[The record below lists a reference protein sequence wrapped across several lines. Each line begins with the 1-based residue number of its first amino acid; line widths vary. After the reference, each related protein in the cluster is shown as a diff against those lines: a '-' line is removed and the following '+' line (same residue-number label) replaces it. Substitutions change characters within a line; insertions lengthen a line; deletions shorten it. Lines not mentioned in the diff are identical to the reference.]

1 MIKIEVKSMDNEM
14 EKQPQEETAENET
27 VGYVPRPA
35 WQVWLARV
43 ALVLFIII
51 VFGQMYRI
59 ARGGL

>member
-1 MIKIEVKSMDNEM
+1 MDENM
-14 EKQPQEETAENET
+14 EKQPRTEAAEENT
-27 VGYVPRPA
+27 GYVPRPM

-51 VFGQMYRI
+51 VIGQILRI

>member
-1 MIKIEVKSMDNEM
+1 MDNEK
-14 EKQPQEETAENET
+14 EKQPQEAAAEENT
-27 VGYVPRPA
+27 GYVERPA

-51 VFGQMYRI
+51 VIGQALRI

>member
-1 MIKIEVKSMDNEM
+1 MDKNKENPLSE
-14 EKQPQEETAENET
+14 EKNT
-27 VGYVPRPA
+27 GYVPRPM

-51 VFGQMYRI
+51 VIGQILRI

>member
-1 MIKIEVKSMDNEM
+1 MIKVEVKFMEENKENLPQNEAAT
-14 EKQPQEETAENET
+14 EGTT
-27 VGYVPRPA
+27 GYVPRPA

>member
-1 MIKIEVKSMDNEM
+1 MIKVEVKFMEENKENLPQNEAAT
-14 EKQPQEETAENET
+14 EETT
-27 VGYVPRPA
+27 GYVPRPA

>member
-1 MIKIEVKSMDNEM
+1 MDENK
-14 EKQPQEETAENET
+14 EKQPAEDALEKESVYT
-27 VGYVPRPA
+27 PRPV

-51 VFGQMYRI
+51 VIGQILRI

>member
-1 MIKIEVKSMDNEM
+1 MEENKENLPQNEAAT
-14 EKQPQEETAENET
+14 EKTT
-27 VGYVPRPA
+27 GYVPRPA